1 MHTARYLDLVD
12 CRCPDVMAGCM
23 GWLRA
28 RVPVSIVWRSK
39 MKQRSLVIAVLGA
52 GLLASAAPASAQS
65 AVTVYGLLDTGV
77 VQESGGSAGSVTKV
91 TSGVSAGSRLGF
103 KGTEDLGNGLSALFL
118 LENGFQA
125 DTGAMGQGNLL
136 FGRQAYVG
144 LRGGF
149 GSVLVGR
156 QYTPEYLVVVF
167 ADPFGSGYIG
177 DTKNIVATTG
187 NSFSRMDNTLKYLS
201 PTASGFTLELAAAP
215 GEISGDNA
223 SGRQYGGSIGYAA
236 GPLQVRFG
244 YHNRNNDAATLKNT
258 ENARNTVIAA
268 VYDFGFAKAHL
279 LYGVNRGLNS
289 SVLRNTANPF
299 GRAATPVAST
309 DSRDALVGLT
319 VPFGPHALLASYIYK
334 DDRTAFDQNASQL
347 AIGYRY
353 TMSKRTAL
361 YATYARIDNR
371 NGASYTVG
379 SAIESGTGD
388 RALSVGI
395 SHAF

>member
-1 MHTARYLDLVD
+1 
-12 CRCPDVMAGCM
+12 
-23 GWLRA
+23 
-28 RVPVSIVWRSK
+28 
-39 MKQRSLVIAVLGA
+39 MKYGSLVIAVLGA
-52 GLLASAAPASAQS
+52 ATIGSVTTASAQS
-65 AVTVYGLLDTGV
+65 AVTVYGLLDMAV
-77 VQESGGSAGSVTKV
+77 VHESGGSAGSVTKI

-125 DTGAMGQGNLL
+125 DTGAMGQGGLL

-144 LRGGF
+144 LHGGF

-167 ADPFGSGYIG
+167 ADPFGSGYVG

-187 NSFSRMDNTLKYLS
+187 NSFSRMDNTVKYLS
-201 PTASGFTLELAAAP
+201 PTVAGLTAELAAAP
-215 GEISGDNA
+215 GEVAGDSA
-223 SGRQYGGSIGYAA
+223 SGRQFGGSLAYAA
-236 GPLQVRFG
+236 GPLQVRVG
-244 YHNRNNDAATLKNT
+244 YHNRNNDTATLKNT

-268 VYDFGFAKAHL
+268 VYDFGVAKAHF
-279 LYGVNRGLNS
+279 LYGVNHGLNS

-299 GRAATPVAST
+299 GQAITPVAST

-319 VPFGPHALLASYIYK
+319 VPFGPHALMASYIYK
-334 DDRTAFDQNASQL
+334 DDRTALNQNASQI
-347 AIGYRY
+347 AVGYRY
-353 TMSKRTAL
+353 TLSKRTSL
-361 YATYARIDNR
+361 YAVYSRIDNR

-379 SAIESGTGD
+379 SAIESGSGD
-388 RALSVGI
+388 KAASVGI